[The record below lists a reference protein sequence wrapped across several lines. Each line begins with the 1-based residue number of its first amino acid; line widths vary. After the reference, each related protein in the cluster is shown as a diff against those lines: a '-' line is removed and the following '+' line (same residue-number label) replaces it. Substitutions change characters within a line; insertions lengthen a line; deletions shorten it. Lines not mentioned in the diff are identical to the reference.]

1 MQPILKRLTML
12 CAGALLL
19 ACAGPGAAPSASRQ
33 AADAEQAYLIGR
45 NYHMEMRPQQA
56 LDYYRSALRND
67 PSHLNARNGLAVL
80 YAEQGQLE
88 LAIGLWQELT
98 ASEAGRG
105 QAFLFS
111 NLGYAHLIHGEP
123 ARALAVLEQACLLD
137 PLNERAWQHLGDA
150 LERTGQPERAAAM
163 HRQAATLRGHDFR
176 SDYALAPGAGVP
188 AIDSAVRNAAQPAA
202 QWAQTEVTMGAGG
215 MFVMRR
221 VEPRQA
227 TPAMATPVTAPMA
240 PKDEAPAARPLL
252 EISNG
257 NGVTGMARS
266 MARSLGE
273 GGPKVV
279 RLTNQKGYGVKRTRV
294 EYQPAFRGAAEQLAG
309 RVGAAQVVKAGKS
322 GRADLRL
329 VLGRDLAKAP
339 RASVAVVPKAG
350 AKSS

>member
-19 ACAGPGAAPSASRQ
+19 ACAGPGGAPSAKRQ

-45 NYHMEMRPQQA
+45 THHMAMRPQQA
-56 LDYYRSALRND
+56 LAYYRSALRDD
-67 PSHLNARNGLAVL
+67 PAHLNARNGLAVL
-80 YAEQGQLE
+80 YAEQGQVE
-88 LAIGLWQELT
+88 QAIALWQELT
-98 ASEAGRG
+98 TSAAGRE

-111 NLGYAHLIHGEP
+111 NLGYAYLIHGEP

-137 PLNERAWQHLGDA
+137 PLNARAWQHLGEA

-163 HRQAATLRGHDFR
+163 HRQSAALRGHDFR
-176 SDYALAPGAGVP
+176 SDYALTPGSGVP
-188 AIDSAVRNAAQPAA
+188 AIDSAVRNAAQPAV
-202 QWAQTEVTMGAGG
+202 QWAQTEITQGAGG

-221 VEPRQA
+221 IEPAQK
-227 TPAMATPVTAPMA
+227 PAAMTAMPVAANT
-240 PKDEAPAARPLL
+240 PAARPLL
-252 EISNG
+252 EIRNG
-257 NGVTGMARS
+257 NGVTGMAKS
-266 MARSLGE
+266 LARSLGE

-279 RLTNQKGYGVKRTRV
+279 RLSNQKGFGVKRTRV

-329 VLGRDLAKAP
+329 VLGRDLAKGPQPA
-339 RASVAVVPKAG
+339 VAGLPKPG